1 MPTADIQAL
10 LARFDYTDGVYLR
23 DEMDIAV
30 AQREAIT
37 PHLIALLD
45 DLADNPLRY
54 TLEGRN
60 GHVYAVSLL
69 SHFRETA
76 AHRAIIRAFTV
87 PREQLE
93 ELWGDMITETLPTLL
108 HRTCGGS
115 LDRIRAL
122 VVDREVDPFVRGAA
136 IEALTFAVAEGVADR
151 DETVAFLEGLFTG
164 EEAEADSFF
173 WSNLVAT
180 LCDLHPG
187 DSMELIR
194 RAYADNLV
202 QQDYIAPEDVERSLA
217 LDRAEAM
224 DALRERTRRRMPA
237 DLHSYISWFAEFQP
251 KEDRPPASTDREAA
265 RARQADRKKQAE
277 RARNKAAKKAR
288 KKNRR

>member
-151 DETVAFLEGLFTG
+151 DETVAFVQGLFTG

-217 LDRAEAM
+217 MDRAEAM

-237 DLHSYISWFAEFQP
+237 DLHRYISWFAEFQP

>member
-76 AHRAIIRAFTV
+76 AHQAIIRAFTV
-87 PREQLE
+87 DREQSE

-151 DETVAFLEGLFTG
+151 DETVAFVQGLFTG

-217 LDRAEAM
+217 MDRAEAM

-237 DLHSYISWFAEFQP
+237 DLHRYISWFAEFQP

>member
-69 SHFRETA
+69 AHFQETA

-87 PREQLE
+87 PGEQLE

-202 QQDYIAPEDVERSLA
+202 QKDYIAPEDVERSLT

-224 DALRERTRRRMPA
+224 EALRERTRRRMPA
-237 DLHSYISWFAEFQP
+237 DLHRYISWFAEFQP
-251 KEDRPPASTDREAA
+251 KEDPPRPEADRETERTR
-265 RARQADRKKQAE
+265 RAGKKKQAE

>member
-69 SHFRETA
+69 AHFEETA

-87 PREQLE
+87 PGEQLE

-151 DETVAFLEGLFTG
+151 DETVAFVQGLFTG

-217 LDRAEAM
+217 MDRAEAM

-237 DLHSYISWFAEFQP
+237 DLHRYISWFAEFQP

>member
-122 VVDREVDPFVRGAA
+122 VVNREVDPFVRGAA

-151 DETVAFLEGLFTG
+151 DETVAFVQGLFTG

-217 LDRAEAM
+217 MDRAEAM

-237 DLHSYISWFAEFQP
+237 DLHRYISWFAEFQP

>member
-122 VVDREVDPFVRGAA
+122 VVNREVDPFVRGAA

-151 DETVAFLEGLFTG
+151 DETVAFVQGLFTG

-187 DSMELIR
+187 DSMDLIR
-194 RAYADNLV
+194 RAYADGLV
-202 QQDYIAPEDVERSLA
+202 QPGYIGISDVERSLA

-237 DLHSYISWFAEFQP
+237 DLHRYISWFAEFQP

>member
-10 LARFDYTDGVYLR
+10 LARFDYADGVYLH

-122 VVDREVDPFVRGAA
+122 VVNREVDPFVRGAA

-151 DETVAFLEGLFTG
+151 DETVAFVQGLFTG

-217 LDRAEAM
+217 MDRAEAM

-237 DLHSYISWFAEFQP
+237 DLHRYISWFAEFQP

>member
-1 MPTADIQAL
+1 
-10 LARFDYTDGVYLR
+10 
-23 DEMDIAV
+23 MDIAV

-122 VVDREVDPFVRGAA
+122 VVDREVDTFVRGAA

-151 DETVAFLEGLFTG
+151 DETVAFVQGLFTG

-217 LDRAEAM
+217 MDRAEAM

-237 DLHSYISWFAEFQP
+237 DLHRYISWFAEFQP

>member
-10 LARFDYTDGVYLR
+10 LARFDYADGVYLH

-151 DETVAFLEGLFTG
+151 DETVAFVQGLFTG

-217 LDRAEAM
+217 MDRAEAM

-237 DLHSYISWFAEFQP
+237 DLHRYISWFAEFQP

>member
-151 DETVAFLEGLFTG
+151 DETVAFVQGLFTG

-217 LDRAEAM
+217 MDRAEAM

-237 DLHSYISWFAEFQP
+237 DLHRYISWFAEFQP

-288 KKNRR
+288 KKSRR

>member
-10 LARFDYTDGVYLR
+10 LARFDFADGVYLH

-37 PHLIALLD
+37 PHLIALLE

-69 SHFRETA
+69 AHFQETA
-76 AHRAIIRAFTV
+76 AHQAIIRAFTV
-87 PREQLE
+87 PGEQLE

-136 IEALTFAVAEGVADR
+136 IEALTFAVAERVADR
-151 DETVAFLEGLFTG
+151 DETVAFVQGLFTG

-202 QQDYIAPEDVERSLA
+202 QKDYIAPEDVERSLT

-224 DALRERTRRRMPA
+224 EALSERTRRRMPA
-237 DLHSYISWFAEFQP
+237 DLHRYISWFAEFQP
-251 KEDRPPASTDREAA
+251 KEDPPRPEADRETERTR
-265 RARQADRKKQAE
+265 RAGKKKQAE

>member
-202 QQDYIAPEDVERSLA
+202 QKDYIAPEDVERSLT

-224 DALRERTRRRMPA
+224 EALRERTRRRMPA

-251 KEDRPPASTDREAA
+251 KDDPPRPEADRENERTR
-265 RARQADRKKQAE
+265 RAGKKKQAE

-288 KKNRR
+288 KKNRC

>member
-37 PHLIALLD
+37 PHLIALLE

-69 SHFRETA
+69 AHFQETA
-76 AHRAIIRAFTV
+76 AHQAIIRAFTV
-87 PREQLE
+87 PGEQLE

-136 IEALTFAVAEGVADR
+136 IEALTFAVAERVADR
-151 DETVAFLEGLFTG
+151 DETVAFVQGLFTG

-224 DALRERTRRRMPA
+224 EALRERSRRRMPA
-237 DLHSYISWFAEFQP
+237 DLHRYISWFAEFQP
-251 KEDRPPASTDREAA
+251 KDDPPRAEADRETERTR
-265 RARQADRKKQAE
+265 RAGKKKQAE

>member
-164 EEAEADSFF
+164 EEAETDSFF

-202 QQDYIAPEDVERSLA
+202 QKDYIAPEDVGRSLT

-224 DALRERTRRRMPA
+224 EALRERTRRRMPA
-237 DLHSYISWFAEFQP
+237 DLHRYISWFAEFQP
-251 KEDRPPASTDREAA
+251 KEDPPRPEADRETERTR
-265 RARQADRKKQAE
+265 RAGKKKQAE